1 MLHFLGKLDKG
12 AILKAICA
20 GFEEK
25 TEPAV
30 CLSPGLMGVCNVVD
44 SNVFIYSM
52 DE

>member
-25 TEPAV
+25 TEPPV
-30 CLSPGLMGVCNVVD
+30 CLSPGLMGFCNVVD
-44 SNVFIYSM
+44 STVCIHVNH
-52 DE
+52 E